1 MRHRPAWRRKAIN
14 QIVKVLSTV
23 MALVGCFLLGW
34 ILWVVVRDG
43 YQAFSWTI
51 FTEKTPPPAGPEA
64 GQQGGLSN
72 AIVGHLL
79 IVGLATLIAIPLG
92 LVSGMY
98 LAEFGRHSWVA
109 SVVRFAANVL
119 FGVPSI
125 IIGLFIYVLLVV
137 PHGGSG
143 APGYTGGYA
152 GAYALAIIMLPIVA
166 RTAEDMLRLVPDT
179 LREAAMAL
187 GAPRWRAALIAA
199 RAVRTGILTGTLL
212 AVARVGG
219 ETAPLI
225 FTAGFSQFPLDMHSV
240 GALAE
245 SFASPTP
252 NLTVTMYQFAMS
264 PYPNW
269 IALGW
274 VGALLVTLGV
284 LLLTVVA
291 RLLLYWGTK

>member
-1 MRHRPAWRRKAIN
+1 MRHRPAWQRKAVN
-14 QIVKVLSTV
+14 QGVKWVS
-23 MALVGCFLLGW
+23 ALVALAGCFFLGW
-34 ILWVVVRDG
+34 ILWVVIRDG
-43 YQAFSWTI
+43 YRAFSWAV
-51 FTEKTPPPAGPEA
+51 FTEDTPPPTAAG
-64 GQQGGLSN
+64 GGLAN

-79 IVGLATLIAIPLG
+79 IVGGATLLAVPLG
-92 LVSGMY
+92 LLAGTY
-98 LAEFGRHSWVA
+98 LAEFGRYSWVA
-109 SVVRFAANVL
+109 AVVRFGANVL

-137 PHGGSG
+137 PHGGAG

-179 LREAAMAL
+179 LREAALAL
-187 GAPRWRAALIAA
+187 GAPRWRTALIAA
-199 RAVRTGILTGTLL
+199 RAARTGILTGTLL

-225 FTAGFSQFPLDMHSV
+225 FTAGFSQFGLDFRSP
-240 GALAE
+240 GAFFQ
-245 SFASPTP
+245 SFASPTA

-264 PYPNW
+264 PWRSW

-274 VGALLVTLGV
+274 VGALLITLGV
-284 LLLTVVA
+284 LILTVVA
-291 RLLLYWGTK
+291 RLLLYWRTK

>member
-1 MRHRPAWRRKAIN
+1 M
-14 QIVKVLSTV
+14 LSTA

-34 ILWVVVRDG
+34 ILWVVLRDG

-51 FTEKTPPPAGPEA
+51 FTEKTPPPGASAA

-79 IVGLATLIAIPLG
+79 ILGLATLLAIPLG
-92 LVSGMY
+92 LASGMY
-98 LAEFGRHSWVA
+98 LAEFGRYSWVA

-143 APGYTGGYA
+143 ALGFTGGYA

-187 GAPRWRAALIAA
+187 GAPRWRTALIAA

-225 FTAGFSQFPLDMHSV
+225 FTAGFSQFPLEMRSLA
-240 GALAE
+240 ALTD

-269 IALGW
+269 IALAW
-274 VGALLVTLGV
+274 VAALLVTFGV

-291 RLLLYWGTK
+291 RFLLYWRTK